1 MSKLVF
7 GRILLKKVKILEYF
21 EKNYIFV
28 ILAYE
33 LPNRFF
39 FSKKSDNFFFWILTI
54 FWTLVHDSQWQV
66 HLRRSNIYSKF
77 CYMFLTHKKH
87 YKNPFLGNFRIFRNS
102 WLFSEIF
109 GYFLT
114 HRYQIWLFWHKIRNL
129 QIILDCTDILNK
141 YLEELGIKNAIIV
154 L

>member
-1 MSKLVF
+1 MEFSKNF
-7 GRILLKKVKILEYF
+7 
-21 EKNYIFV
+21 NIFV

-33 LPNRFF
+33 LHNRILILEKFDDF
-39 FSKKSDNFFFWILTI
+39 FSTFFIYFWRVSD
-54 FWTLVHDSQWQV
+54 DSQWQV

-87 YKNPFLGNFRIFRNS
+87 YKNPFLANFRIFRNS

-141 YLEELGIKNAIIV
+141 YLGELGIKNAVIV